1 MMRASRL
8 AHQRTPRAKRTNI
21 LRRAT
26 LRELLGVARGGE
38 ARLSRPASRGG
49 VGDAP
54 GIQRGKRFSTLT
66 AKRGE
71 SRASLGDD
79 GRALSDATA
88 GVHVESI
95 ELGERVGED
104 RAGVCRAGE
113 VREMTRRTRW
123 TGTRWTTRRM
133 RGGRIGNGDVRT
145 ADRGDVGR
153 PGRRVG
159 RVEAEDLA
167 VDGGAARLRAR
178 LDEGSERDENR
189 LRGVLVL
196 AVGALLARHLAE
208 SIEGEAR
215 VARGVGEARGDDRAL
230 ASRAGGGTRAGGRC
244 RGGGWFGE
252 ESRDHLVRLRD
263 EGARDGARGAV
274 SGEPRFESRAGAES
288 RRGTTTRARRT
299 RRCTHRGRGFVLRSG
314 DETIAWADAGASFAL
329 ARRHRECARGGVRG
343 ASGGRACGIFRRTGH
358 D

>member
-26 LRELLGVARGGE
+26 LRKLLGVARGGKT
-38 ARLSRPASRGG
+38 RLSRPASRGG

-54 GIQRGKRFSTLT
+54 GIQRGERFSTLA

-145 ADRGDVGR
+145 ADLFEKHSVLLFRSQQLREEAVGVLLR
-153 PGRRVG
+153 LQAAIREERVRVRAG
-159 RVEAEDLA
+159 QRVEIARDDERH
-167 VDGGAARLRAR
+167 RLRRAAY
-178 LDEGSERDENR
+178 
-189 LRGVLVL
+189 LRHD
-196 AVGALLARHLAE
+196 ALGLLQQHLGLPE
-208 SIEGEAR
+208 LHVREFRAR
-215 VARGVGEARGDDRAL
+215 VNVGVGDD
-230 ASRAGGGTRAGGRC
+230 
-244 RGGGWFGE
+244 
-252 ESRDHLVRLRD
+252 
-263 EGARDGARGAV
+263 
-274 SGEPRFESRAGAES
+274 
-288 RRGTTTRARRT
+288 
-299 RRCTHRGRGFVLRSG
+299 
-314 DETIAWADAGASFAL
+314 
-329 ARRHRECARGGVRG
+329 
-343 ASGGRACGIFRRTGH
+343 
-358 D
+358 